1 MTILQNGP
9 DIQCFSQTAPGLRA
23 QFLLLDFQVDQG
35 FQFFFR
41 RTVSVYRE
49 HGHHP
54 DGSAVGNLDTFHPDF
69 LLVIWLVYGRK
80 PPFLTVSPILFFSQS
95 KHIQSFC
102 GACFARHA
110 ANAGFDGPG
119 GTGTPTERADAVQ
132 GLLWGRR
139 GGKSSSLKGEAPASC
154 RYGLPALVGSAY
166 FIS

>member
-9 DIQCFSQTAPGLRA
+9 DIQRFSQTVPGLRA

-54 DGSAVGNLDTFHPDF
+54 DGSTVGNLDTFHPDF

-80 PPFLTVSPILFFSQS
+80 PPFLTVSPVCNFEPVRTYPIIIFV
-95 KHIQSFC
+95 I
-102 GACFARHA
+102 
-110 ANAGFDGPG
+110 
-119 GTGTPTERADAVQ
+119 V
-132 GLLWGRR
+132 
-139 GGKSSSLKGEAPASC
+139 
-154 RYGLPALVGSAY
+154 
-166 FIS
+166 